1 MIERDY
7 TPRREASRGET
18 PRRSTASTPARRSA
32 PSGGSYHR
40 RPPKKSGPPPILYV
54 GLLLIVAI
62 VVVIV
67 LFATGVFG
75 GNKDPKPENS
85 SQSTVSAGSAQSG
98 SQASQVSSNPASQVS
113 STPSS
118 QADAT
123 PKPKDMT
130 NAKAEDL
137 GPLLLVDGAGYEYYN
152 FVESTANDYIT
163 TVTDAGT
170 SLEGIATVY
179 DMVIP
184 TSMGILL
191 PQEFIDK
198 KGFNSNP
205 QDKAINYLY
214 SSVDAINPKVK
225 TVPIYD
231 ALKAHSDEYIYFR
244 TDHHWTQLGAYYA
257 YEEFAKLA
265 GFKPLALSE
274 FEKKE
279 YTGFLGS
286 FYSDSGNNPKLE
298 TNPDTVEAYFPPCDT
313 TMNVETRK
321 DGPLDDW
328 PLIYDDSDGE
338 YSASL
343 KYNVFIAGDN
353 PYTEITNN
361 DLSDGSSIVV
371 VKESF
376 GNAFVP
382 FLAPHYQHIY
392 VIDYRYWSGN
402 VKELCTEKSVKN
414 VLLLNNIS
422 MTRNDDLVSDL
433 GTVF

>member
-18 PRRSTASTPARRSA
+18 PRRSAAPAPARRSA

-75 GNKDPKPENS
+75 GNKESKPENS

-123 PKPKDMT
+123 PEPKDMT

-170 SLEGIATVY
+170 SLEGTATVY

-231 ALKAHSDEYIYFR
+231 VLKAHSDEYIYFR

-313 TMNVETRK
+313 TMNVVVPRNG
-321 DGPLDDW
+321 DPLDDW

-343 KYNVFIAGDN
+343 KYNIFIAGDN
-353 PYTEITNN
+353 P
-361 DLSDGSSIVV
+361 
-371 VKESF
+371 
-376 GNAFVP
+376 
-382 FLAPHYQHIY
+382 
-392 VIDYRYWSGN
+392 
-402 VKELCTEKSVKN
+402 
-414 VLLLNNIS
+414 
-422 MTRNDDLVSDL
+422 
-433 GTVF
+433 